1 MEHYINN
8 FLFTYFPHIAFA
20 VFWFG
25 LFTRFILANK
35 TIQAKSTQLLSD
47 SGVKWGSNMFHYGII
62 IVFFGHFTLFLPESV
77 YHLVMTTE
85 TKRMVA
91 IIFGSI
97 FGIMTFIGLIILV
110 TRRTTITRL
119 RFNSSF
125 ADYFILLLLLV
136 ETVLGLISV
145 TKTASSP
152 LENYT
157 SLGVW
162 AQKVIT
168 FQPEAGAMIAKH
180 NIMYKIHF
188 VTGLLIFMIFPY
200 TKLIHMIVYPIAYFF
215 RSGYQLVRKRG

>member
-25 LFTRFILANK
+25 LFTRFILASK
-35 TIQAKSTQLLSD
+35 TIQAKSTQLLSN
-47 SGVKWGSNMFHYGII
+47 SGVKWGSNLFHYGII
-62 IVFFGHFTLFLPESV
+62 IVFFGHFTLFLPESI

-85 TKRMVA
+85 TKRMIA

-97 FGIMTFIGLIILV
+97 FGIITFIGLIILV
-110 TRRTTITRL
+110 TRRTTNTRL
-119 RFNSSF
+119 RFSSSF

-168 FQPEAGAMIAKH
+168 FQPEAGAMIAQH

-200 TKLIHMIVYPIAYFF
+200 TKLMHMLVYPIAYFF